1 MPETETRKN
10 TSLLLIKNILWDYVG
25 RFSLLFA
32 NLAVTSVLSR
42 LLSPAEYGEVGIVIA
57 ISGLAAILLEF
68 GFTAAIIQKG
78 EIDEVQLSTIF
89 YMVLLGS
96 AVIYTAVFFAA
107 PYVAGF
113 YALPNLTAL
122 LRVSALSFL
131 INAFNL
137 VPSAL
142 IMRNMMFKQQSIRN
156 VALTVAVGIAAIAMA
171 WLGWGVW
178 ALVLQILLSAFF
190 LVFINLWLTKWLPR
204 RLFDLRS
211 VAEMFHY
218 SKFLFLSTTLD
229 ALFTRVD
236 ALIIGKALN
245 VHTVGFYTRSK
256 GLENMVQGVTTASLN
271 AVMFPFFSKMQHDER
286 QIRGLFHRFFAI
298 ITTVIFLFTGLAYV
312 NAYWVFELLFGAQWS
327 VSAGYYRILA
337 LSAFVFPLSA
347 LILSVVSA
355 RGNSKDFFRAE
366 IVKKTIFLP
375 TFFFI
380 LIGVEAFLYA
390 WVGASFLAFGVNLH
404 YLTRSIP
411 VAIAPYRAM
420 VLKYTLILACFLGAY
435 HTGMPALGLSEHRF
449 LAAVAVS
456 LLFVPYYVGAMYLV
470 VPEAFQLTRDQF
482 FQLKNQIE
490 GRFAAR

>member
-1 MPETETRKN
+1 M
-10 TSLLLIKNILWDYVG
+10 LIKNILWDYVG

-68 GFTAAIIQKG
+68 GFTAAIIQKK

-96 AVIYTAVFFAA
+96 SVIYAVVFVAA
-107 PYVAGF
+107 PYVAAF
-113 YALPNLTAL
+113 YGLPNLSAL
-122 LRVSALSFL
+122 LRVSALTFL

-142 IMRNMMFKQQSIRN
+142 ITRNMMFKQQSIRN
-156 VALTVAVGIAAIAMA
+156 VALTVAVGMAAITLA
-171 WLGWGVW
+171 WMGWGVW
-178 ALVLQILLSAFF
+178 ALVLQMLLSAFF
-190 LVFINLWLTKWLPR
+190 LVFINLWLTKWLPA
-204 RLFDLRS
+204 RLFNLRS

-218 SKFLFLSTTLD
+218 SKFLFLSTTID
-229 ALFTRVD
+229 ALFTRAD
-236 ALIIGKALN
+236 ALIIGKALD
-245 VHTVGFYTRSK
+245 VRTVGFFSRSK
-256 GLENMVQGVTTASLN
+256 GMENMVQGVTTASLN
-271 AVMFPFFSKMQHDER
+271 AVMFPFFSKMQHDEG
-286 QIRGLFHRFFAI
+286 QIRSLFHRFFAI

-312 NAYWVFELLFGAQWS
+312 NAFWVFELLFGAQWG

-337 LSAFVFPLSA
+337 LSAFAFPLSA

-366 IVKKTIFLP
+366 IIKKLIFLP

-380 LIGVEAFLYA
+380 FIGVEAFLYA
-390 WVGASFLAFGVNLH
+390 WVVANFLAFGVNLQ

-411 VAIAPYRAM
+411 VYAAHYWSI
-420 VLKYTLILACFLGAY
+420 VLRFSLILACFLVAY
-435 HTGMPALGLSEHRF
+435 HTGLPVLGFSEHSF
-449 LAAVAVS
+449 AGAIVAS
-456 LLFVPYYVGAMYLV
+456 LLFVPYFVTAMYLL
-470 VPEAFQLTRDQF
+470 VPEPFQLARDQF